1 MSEVERAVATAMG
14 SPDDLTVARVLIA
27 ALRASGFVIVRKEP
41 TAAIVAAG
49 YDRRRIE
56 RLISAPHIDDGV
68 IALGP
73 RARDIERLVDRL
85 EQERERSELAP
96 SAAVDH

>member
-14 SPDDLTVARVLIA
+14 SPDDLTAARVLIA

-49 YDRRRIE
+49 YGIPDPMPGDCWR
-56 RLISAPHIDDGV
+56 AM
-68 IALGP
+68 IA
-73 RARDIERLVDRL
+73 
-85 EQERERSELAP
+85 
-96 SAAVDH
+96 AASKG